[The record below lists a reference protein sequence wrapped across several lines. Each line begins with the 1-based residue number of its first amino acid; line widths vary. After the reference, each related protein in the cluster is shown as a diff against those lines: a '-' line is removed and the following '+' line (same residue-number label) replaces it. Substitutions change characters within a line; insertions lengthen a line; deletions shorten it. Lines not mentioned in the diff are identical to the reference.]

1 MADAMRSTHL
11 TLPPLLLLLTARGAS
26 ALQNGLGLT
35 GPVLFALLQ
44 PPPLPPRLRRAF
56 SSLITVMS
64 DETSHHH
71 TASPPISHECLPRG
85 RQP

>member
-11 TLPPLLLLLTARGAS
+11 KLPPLLLLLTARGAS

-44 PPPLPPRLRRAF
+44 PPPLLPSAPPCL
-56 SSLITVMS
+56 LIITVMR
-64 DETSHHH
+64 HHIITPH
-71 TASPPISHECLPRG
+71 R
-85 RQP
+85 RQ